1 MVKFPEL
8 IKLLNMKNGANE
20 NNDLDINNNN
30 NENDNCD
37 EKIRSKI
44 TQMENDIQNNKNI
57 EIKNRYLRKMVCLK
71 L

>member
-1 MVKFPEL
+1 
-8 IKLLNMKNGANE
+8 MKNGANE

-44 TQMENDIQNNKNI
+44 TQMENDI
-57 EIKNRYLRKMVCLK
+57 KMIIAMK
-71 L
+71 K